1 MWREKMLYIVYANP
15 SIGVRK
21 KIIAQ
26 CRAFQK
32 VFRRAYYTLYCG
44 QMLYLLQEE
53 QVIDKE
59 FANTK
64 KMCNEILLQWTEK
77 YNINKIYIRYIVS
90 DIWFIEFLEE
100 LKNRNVKC
108 VLEFPT
114 YPYDG
119 EDWRKKVI
127 EDNYYREQ
135 MYQFV
140 GRCTTYANYE
150 KIFDIPCI
158 PLVNGIDICEHKV
171 KEVTHK
177 NKNVITLIA
186 VATMRREHGYER
198 IIKGMHEYYCA
209 GGKREIY
216 FRLVGDGAQ
225 IPDYKKLV
233 NEYHLEKHVLFHGFL
248 QGKELDRVYDN
259 SDIGIGALGLYK
271 SGIFEGTGI
280 KAVEYCVKGLPIVM
294 PDDYGFKNK
303 YFVLKV
309 PNNDTSINMQD
320 IISFYDNLQDKNY
333 ISDMYHYAIEYYS
346 WDKVLEPV
354 IEYLKID

>member
-1 MWREKMLYIVYANP
+1 MLYIVYANP

-26 CRAFQK
+26 CRAFQR
-32 VFRRAYYTLYCG
+32 VFERAYYTLYCG

-64 KMCNEILLQWTEK
+64 KLCNEILLQWTEK
-77 YNINKIYIRYIVS
+77 YNINKIYIRYIIS
-90 DIWFIEFLEE
+90 DLWFVEFLEE
-100 LKNRNVKC
+100 LKNRKIRC

-119 EDWRKKVI
+119 EGWRKKII
-127 EDNYYREQ
+127 EDNYYRKQ
-135 MYQFV
+135 MHQYIDC
-140 GRCTTYANYE
+140 CTTYSNFE

-158 PLVNGIDICEHKV
+158 SLINGVDVADHKV
-171 KEVTHK
+171 KRTIHK
-177 NKNVITLIA
+177 NTSDIVLIA

-198 IIKGMHEYYCA
+198 IIKGMHEYYHS

-216 FRLVGDGAQ
+216 FNLVGDGAQ
-225 IPDYKKLV
+225 IPYYKELV
-233 NEYHLEKHVLFHGFL
+233 NEYNLEKYVLFHGFL
-248 QGKELDRVYDN
+248 IGQKLDDIYEH

-280 KAVEYCVKGLPIVM
+280 KAVEYCVRGLPIVM

-309 PNNDTSINMQD
+309 PNNDTSINMPD

-333 ISDMYHYAIEYYS
+333 ILDMHHYAAEYYS

-354 IEYLKID
+354 IKYFKTD